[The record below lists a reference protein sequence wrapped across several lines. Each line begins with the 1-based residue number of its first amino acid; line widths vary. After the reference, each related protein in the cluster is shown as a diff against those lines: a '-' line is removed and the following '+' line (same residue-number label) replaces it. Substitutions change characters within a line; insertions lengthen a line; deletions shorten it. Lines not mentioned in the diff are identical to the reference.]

1 MRERCISFRP
11 PSVCFILPD
20 MGVRLQIG
28 RGEMGSQVYV
38 NVILV
43 VMRMDTKSGNKISD
57 RYPVD
62 ISLLQLMDM
71 YVRACHTSHTSQH
84 EQRPALSLG
93 QFALLGFYTTSIRSL
108 TQFVN
113 SVNSTSSLASLPE
126 SESPSRNNKI
136 IIHRLLGLSPSP
148 SLTLFLCPPSPPS

>member
-1 MRERCISFRP
+1 
-11 PSVCFILPD
+11 

-71 YVRACHTSHTSQH
+71 YMYVRACHTSHTSRH

-113 SVNSTSSLASLPE
+113 SVNSTSSLASLLPE

-148 SLTLFLCPPSPPS
+148 SPTLFLFPPLPHPKTL